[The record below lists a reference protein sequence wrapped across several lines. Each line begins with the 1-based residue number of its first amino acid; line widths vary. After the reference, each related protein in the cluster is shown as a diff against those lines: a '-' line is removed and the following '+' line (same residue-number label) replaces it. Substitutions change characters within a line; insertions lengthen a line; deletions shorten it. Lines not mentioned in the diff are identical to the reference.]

1 MNLLTRCQLAL
12 IVLTKL
18 TDISEDLLN
27 LVRTQL
33 LLESGHFAETVHDC
47 FHQKIIRLILHVG
60 SAQVLCL
67 YLSSLRSVPATV
79 SAVAN
84 RATGVIDF
92 LAITAGWRTTD
103 SHWPLKRGDS
113 CQCDNHRS

>member
-27 LVRTQL
+27 LVRPQL
-33 LLESGHFAETVHDC
+33 LLEPRHLAHTVHDC
-47 FHQKIIRLILHVG
+47 FHQKIIRLILHVRT
-60 SAQVLCL
+60 AQVLCL
-67 YLSSLRSVPATV
+67 YLSSLRSVPASV
-79 SAVAN
+79 NAVAN

-92 LAITAGWRTTD
+92 LATTAGWRTTN
-103 SHWPLKRGDS
+103 SHCAPKRGGG
-113 CQCDNHRS
+113 CQCDN